1 MNKNSNIKISSFL
14 KFFIPSIIGILLF
27 MTPINIG
34 GEVTIPVAFLSN
46 YTVNLIGDI
55 LPLIAVLLIS
65 ISALGSILVKFIKPK
80 NKVLNELF
88 SVSPIWLFAR
98 ITGMILAIMSYS
110 KIGPEFIWSES
121 TGSMILFDLLPVLT
135 SIFLFAGLF
144 LPLLLNHGLLEFVG
158 ALFTKIMRPIFKLPG
173 RSSIDCITSWLGD
186 GTIGILLTSKQYEE
200 GFYTKKEAAIIGT
213 SFSAVSITFSLM
225 VISQVGLSHMFVPF
239 YITVTLAGIIAAII
253 ISRIP
258 PLSRKPDTYIDGS
271 AKKED
276 FDLIPEGYT
285 TFSWGLH
292 SALNKAE
299 ENASIT
305 KILLDGFKNVLDM
318 WIGVLPVVMAM
329 GGIAVMIAEYT
340 TFFQFLGMPFIPLL
354 ELLRIPEAVQ
364 ASQTLV
370 VGFADMFIP
379 SVLASSIESEMT
391 RFIIAATSVTQL
403 IYMSEVGGLLLGS
416 KIPVNLKDL
425 IIIFIH
431 FSYPT
436 YYYINSKHNL
446 LNRNKPSKTWLI
458 LIFIK

>member
-1 MNKNSNIKISSFL
+1 
-14 KFFIPSIIGILLF
+14 
-27 MTPINIG
+27 
-34 GEVTIPVAFLSN
+34 
-46 YTVNLIGDI
+46 
-55 LPLIAVLLIS
+55 
-65 ISALGSILVKFIKPK
+65 
-80 NKVLNELF
+80 
-88 SVSPIWLFAR
+88 
-98 ITGMILAIMSYS
+98 
-110 KIGPEFIWSES
+110 
-121 TGSMILFDLLPVLT
+121 
-135 SIFLFAGLF
+135 
-144 LPLLLNHGLLEFVG
+144 
-158 ALFTKIMRPIFKLPG
+158 MRPIFKLPG

-340 TFFQFLGMPFIPLL
+340 TFFQLLGMPFIPLL

-425 IIIFIH
+425 IIIFIQRTLVTL
-431 FSYPT
+431 PIIT
-436 YYYINSKHNL
+436 
-446 LNRNKPSKTWLI
+446 LI
-458 LIFIK
+458 ANIIF